1 MTSEEGLKILIRV
14 GARYGFGDAV
24 TWLEFNSAR
33 GFFDFAFR
41 YRRLQIYSIQD
52 NVLMSVSPA
61 ALLVPIELEA
71 G

>member
-1 MTSEEGLKILIRV
+1 MTSEERLKILIRV
-14 GARYGFGDAV
+14 GAKYGFGDAV

-33 GFFDFAFR
+33 GFFDSAVR

-52 NVLMSVSPA
+52 NVLTSVSPA

>member
-1 MTSEEGLKILIRV
+1 MTSEERLKILIRV

-33 GFFDFAFR
+33 RFLIR

-52 NVLMSVSPA
+52 NVLTSVSLA
-61 ALLVPIELEA
+61 ALLAPIEFEA